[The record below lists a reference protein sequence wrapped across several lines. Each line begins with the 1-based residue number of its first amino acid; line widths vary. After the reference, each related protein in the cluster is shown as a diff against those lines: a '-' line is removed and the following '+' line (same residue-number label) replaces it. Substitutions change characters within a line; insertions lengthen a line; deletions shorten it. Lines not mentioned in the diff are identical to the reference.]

1 MSILDFFRRPA
12 ETKIR
17 LSDMVLIETST
28 RAYLKRLALNVC
40 INYLARSFSV
50 SEFQIKDGKTHVK
63 DTLYHKLNVRPNADS
78 SASDFWQRFIYKL
91 IMDNEVLVIKS
102 DTDDLLIADNFQR
115 TEYAVYEDTFN
126 NVVVKDYEFKRT
138 YSMSEVL
145 YVTYNNERLES
156 FVDDLYKDYGKLFG
170 QMMDNSMRRHQLRG
184 FFKFKDGG
192 AMDKESVKRQ
202 KAIIENI
209 TKMFEDSSVAYAPIS
224 ENMEV
229 QDLTQSNAGTDES
242 VSDLVKLKRDLI
254 DDVAKMLGIP
264 TNLIHGDVA
273 DLENTMDAFIEF
285 CILPL
290 NKKISDELNAKFVT
304 KKDYLKGKHIKVVG
318 LNRKDPL
325 KFAVQAD
332 KLVAS
337 SLFTVNQI
345 KEMFDFEQ
353 EDNPLLDKYYIT
365 KNYEEADTLKGGENE

>member
-1 MSILDFFRRPA
+1 
-12 ETKIR
+12 
-17 LSDMVLIETST
+17 MVLIETST

-50 SEFQIKDGKTHVK
+50 SEFQIKDGKSHVK
-63 DTLYHKLNVRPNADS
+63 DTLYHKLNVRPNTDS

-192 AMDKESVKRQ
+192 AMDKDSVKRQ

-304 KKDYLKGKHIKVVG
+304 KNDYLKGKHIKVVG
-318 LNRKDPL
+318 LNKKDPL
-325 KFAVQAD
+325 KYAVQAD

-345 KEMFDFEQ
+345 KDMFDLEQ
-353 EDNPLLDKYYIT
+353 EDNPSLDKYYIT